1 MPDSTSKLPA
11 KLDELHDLFNEV
23 GLGWLFKA
31 VVRLCINKLGFV
43 RIAEKLAECADAA
56 VDDYFTS
63 RAAEWSGLE
72 GKFRTMAKD
81 WVQQTAA
88 SVDKW
93 ANL

>member
-1 MPDSTSKLPA
+1 MPDAPKLPQ

-23 GLGWLFKA
+23 GLGWLLKA
-31 VVRLCINKLGFV
+31 VVRLCINRIGFV

-63 RAAEWSGLE
+63 NAARLTIEP
-72 GKFRTMAKD
+72 KFRSMARD
-81 WVQQTAA
+81 WVQQAA
-88 SVDKW
+88 GNVDKW